1 MKKKGTQNQTSANRQ
16 ILRRTLVLMGVCGI
30 LMFGILGV
38 RLFKLQ
44 IIDHETYEQEAIDQQ
59 VRETTVTAARGTIY
73 DRNSNVMAKSAS
85 VETVYLNPNYLS
97 KQGEDPAFIAQGL
110 ASILDLDYNTVYEKA
125 TNTGS
130 YYVTIGTQLEQ
141 DKADEVRTF
150 INDNRITSIYL
161 EPSTK
166 RYYPYQSTAS
176 HLLGFVGTDNTGL
189 GGTEAY
195 YDDYLTGTNGR
206 IIRLKSSNG
215 TDMLFTQYEN
225 ITDAKDGDD
234 IYYTI
239 DVNIQQ
245 IIEKNL
251 EQAIKD
257 YDVQNG
263 AAAIAMN
270 PKTGEILAMASK
282 GDFDP
287 NNYQILGDQV
297 QGEIDLITDP
307 EEQSKTANEELQKMW
322 RNKTVSDTYEPGS
335 TFKIITLSM
344 ALEEDVV
351 NDSNSFYCGGS
362 IAVSGRDSAVN
373 CWKHAGHGTQTL
385 QQVIQHSCNVGTVML
400 AEKVGGE
407 KFYDYVHAFGF
418 FDKTDVD
425 VIGESSSYIW
435 SQEEW
440 DTMLNNGN
448 YSSLA
453 AASFGQTF
461 NITPI
466 QLITAVST
474 AINGGNLME
483 PYVVDKIV
491 DDDGNITYSHEP
503 TVVRQVISEET
514 SAKVREVLESVVGDS
529 VEGTG
534 KNAAVAGYRI
544 GGKTGTSEKV
554 GQQIEDE
561 YIVSF
566 IGFAPADDPEIV
578 ILVLLDTPSN
588 DSGIYISGGQMAAP
602 TVGNMMS
609 EILPYMGVEPEYT
622 DAEEQRSNTSV
633 PYVKNYTLSEAK
645 SALEEEGFTVR
656 TVGNGDTVTAQVPA
670 SGASV
675 IYGSEVILYMG
686 QEAPE
691 ETVTVPN
698 VTGMNYADA
707 RDTLQSYGLY
717 MRSTGVGLVSDSV
730 TISKQSVTVG
740 ETASKG
746 TIVEVTF
753 SDQSSNLGRY

>member
-1 MKKKGTQNQTSANRQ
+1 MKKSGSQNETSANRQ

-30 LMFGILGV
+30 LTFAILAV

-44 IIDHETYEQEAIDQQ
+44 IIDHERYEQAAIDQQ
-59 VRETTVTAARGTIY
+59 VRETTVTASRGTIY
-73 DRNSNVMAKSAS
+73 DRSGNVMAISAS
-85 VETVYLNPNYLS
+85 TENVYLNPNYLN
-97 KQGEDPAFIAQGL
+97 KQGEDAAVIAAGL
-110 ASILDLDYNTVYEKA
+110 ASILGLDYEAVYTKA

-130 YYVTIGTQLEQ
+130 YYVTVATQLEQ
-141 DKADEVRTF
+141 DKADEVRAF
-150 INDNRITSIYL
+150 ITDNGINSIYL

-176 HLLGFVGTDNTGL
+176 HLLGFVGTENTGL

-206 IIRLKSSNG
+206 IVRLKSSNG
-215 TDMLFTQYEN
+215 TDMLFEQYED
-225 ITDAKDGDD
+225 IADAEDGDD
-234 IYYTI
+234 VYYTI

-245 IIEKNL
+245 IIEKHL
-251 EQAIKD
+251 EQAIAD

-287 NNYQILGDQV
+287 NNYQVLSDQI
-297 QGEIDLITDP
+297 QEEIAQLADP
-307 EEQSKTANEELQKMW
+307 EEQSDLTNEELQKMW
-322 RNKTVSDTYEPGS
+322 RNKAVSDTYEPGS

-344 ALEEDVV
+344 ALEEGVV
-351 NDSNSFYCGGS
+351 SESDSFYCGGS
-362 IAVSGRDSAVN
+362 IAVPGRDSAVN

-407 KFYDYVHAFGF
+407 KFYEYVNAYGF
-418 FDKTDVD
+418 FDRTGVD
-425 VIGESSSYIW
+425 VIGESSSYWW
-435 SQEEW
+435 SQEDW
-440 DTMLNNGN
+440 DAAIDKNNL
-448 YSSLA
+448 SSLA

-466 QLITAVST
+466 QLITAISAAV
-474 AINGGNLME
+474 NGGNLME
-483 PYVVDKIV
+483 PYVVSQV
-491 DDDGNITYSHEP
+491 VSAEGETVYSHEP

-514 SAKVREVLESVVGDS
+514 SARVREILESVVGDS
-529 VEGTG
+529 TEGTG
-534 KNAAVAGYRI
+534 KNAAVTGYRI

-566 IGFAPADDPEIV
+566 VGFAPADDPEII
-578 ILVLLDTPSN
+578 ILTLLDTPS
-588 DSGIYISGGQMAAP
+588 DESGIYISGGQMAAP

-609 EILPYMGVEPEYT
+609 EILPYLGVQATYT
-622 DAEEQRSNTSV
+622 DEEAQRSNASV
-633 PYVKNYTLSEAK
+633 PYVKNYTLDEATA
-645 SALEEEGFTVR
+645 ALKAEGFTVR
-656 TVGNGDTVTAQVPA
+656 TVGSGDTVTAQVP
-670 SGASV
+670 SPGASV
-675 IYGSEVILYMG
+675 LYGSEVILYMG
-686 QEAPE
+686 AEVSEE
-691 ETVTVPN
+691 ETTVPDIS
-698 VTGMNYADA
+698 GMSYAAA
-707 RDTLQSYGLY
+707 RNTLQSYGFY
-717 MRSTGVGLVSDSV
+717 MRTTGVGLVSDSV
-730 TISKQSVTVG
+730 TVSKQSIAAG
-740 ETASKG
+740 ETAVTG

-753 SDQSSNLGRY
+753 SDQSDLGRY